1 MRRLKILGGSIG
13 AGVSILTESVKKK
26 LNPLQRTIGP
36 YSLVFLKK
44 EIQVKK
50 ILIIL
55 GHSSNDS
62 LCASLAERYCEGAKD
77 SGNEVKRINIG
88 ELDFSPFLEKG
99 YSTEQLIEPDI
110 KDAQEQ
116 IKWANHLVF
125 VYPTWWATPPALL
138 KAFIE
143 RTLLPGF
150 AFKYKESKYV
160 VAWDKFL
167 NGRSARIIS
176 TMDTPPLYYKWIIGD
191 PGYKMMKDILNF
203 CGIRP
208 VLKTY
213 FGSVKMSSEAAR
225 RKWISKCYG
234 IGRND

>member
-1 MRRLKILGGSIG
+1 M
-13 AGVSILTESVKKK
+13 
-26 LNPLQRTIGP
+26 
-36 YSLVFLKK
+36 
-44 EIQVKK
+44 KK
-50 ILIIL
+50 ILVIL
-55 GHSSNDS
+55 GHPSNES
-62 LCASLAERYCEGAKD
+62 LSAGLAEKYCEGAKD
-77 SGNEVKRINIG
+77 SGNKIKRINVSK
-88 ELDFSPFLEKG
+88 LDFAPFLENG
-99 YSTEQLIEPDI
+99 YAKEQTIEPDI
-110 KDAQEQ
+110 QNAQEL

-150 AFKYKESKYV
+150 AFQYKKSKHV

-176 TMDTPPLYYKWIIGD
+176 TMDTPPLYYHWIIGD

-208 VLKTY
+208 VSKTY
-213 FGSVKMSSEAAR
+213 FGSVKMSSEATR
-225 RKWISKCYG
+225 RKWLSKCFDL
-234 IGRND
+234 GRKDYYAT